1 MLSNFVVLSTDLIC
15 IFHQLSYY
23 ECLDLC
29 HRFTLP
35 RTHLTCEMVGG
46 RRAALWAAAL
56 LLTCSGAHAE
66 VPPAMVGGG
75 IMARL
80 GLHLR
85 AQPPL
90 ILRGA
95 DNLWE
100 ADSDIAQVICG

>member
-1 MLSNFVVLSTDLIC
+1 
-15 IFHQLSYY
+15 
-23 ECLDLC
+23 
-29 HRFTLP
+29 
-35 RTHLTCEMVGG
+35 
-46 RRAALWAAAL
+46 L
-56 LLTCSGAHAE
+56 LLTCSVAHAE